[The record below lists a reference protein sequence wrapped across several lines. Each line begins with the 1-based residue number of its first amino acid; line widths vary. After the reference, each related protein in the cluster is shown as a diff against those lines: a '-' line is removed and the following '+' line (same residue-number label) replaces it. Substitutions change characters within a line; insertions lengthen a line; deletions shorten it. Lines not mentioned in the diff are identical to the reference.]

1 MITSEKL
8 KRLCNTEMI
17 SLRGICNKAG
27 LKYNTI
33 YVKIN
38 RGFKMSPEQGQAI
51 DSALQELREE
61 L

>member
-1 MITSEKL
+1 MITSEHL
-8 KRLCNTEMI
+8 KRLCDTGMV
-17 SLRGICNKAG
+17 SLKGICTKAG

-38 RGFKMSPEQGQAI
+38 RGFKMSPEQGKAI
-51 DSALQELREE
+51 DSALEELREE